1 MFEVYTTFF
10 REKYLLTLTRKCG
23 SRRGV
28 FPKKVF
34 FLPAEISY
42 FTRFLTFPMSPPRG
56 SGFDVLQEKLTIF
69 AYSLVFG
76 HNASIR
82 RPRRHLQHKISL
94 RSSETCIFCVSFEMC
109 CETIVFYYF
118 VVL

>member
-56 SGFDVLQEKLTIF
+56 SGFDVLSRIHLRI
-69 AYSLVFG
+69 YSGTSPGVDCRPAMRRSAG
-76 HNASIR
+76 KEYTSNIRWNTRNAVR
-82 RPRRHLQHKISL
+82 
-94 RSSETCIFCVSFEMC
+94 
-109 CETIVFYYF
+109 
-118 VVL
+118 